1 MQHGEGAGGR
11 HVHRLDLC
19 WRSFGA
25 AWKRDQEGLRMQDT
39 CCKVGWRVFGQFS
52 QEFVMEE
59 SYESS
64 SG

>member
-19 WRSFGA
+19 WRTFGA

-39 CCKVGWRVFGQFS
+39 CCKVGWRLLGDAAWRGCWR
-52 QEFVMEE
+52 ETCP
-59 SYESS
+59 
-64 SG
+64 